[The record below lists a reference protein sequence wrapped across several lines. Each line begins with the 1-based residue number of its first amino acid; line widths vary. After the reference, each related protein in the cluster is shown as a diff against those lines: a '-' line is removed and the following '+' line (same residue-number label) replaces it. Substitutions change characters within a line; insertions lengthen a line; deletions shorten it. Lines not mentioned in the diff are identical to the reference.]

1 MSRPVFAFAAD
12 DISALARAL
21 RGQLAACDHLPS
33 HLEMLNMLARASGH
47 RNFQHF
53 RVVQHFRAR
62 AEGAEA
68 TPAAAPAPAAAP
80 VDDKRVER
88 VARLFD
94 PQGRLTRWPGKESW
108 RALCLWALWSTL
120 PAGETF
126 TEREIN
132 TRLNARHLFTDHAL
146 LRREMADRG
155 MVWRTA
161 DGRAYRRIE
170 QPPPA
175 EARAVIRRLAL
186 RRPPPPATV
195 SHETVVLALK
205 KGPCLPLGRVSPN
218 RGLGAES

>member
-1 MSRPVFAFAAD
+1 MSRPVFAYAAN

-53 RVVQHFRAR
+53 RAL
-62 AEGAEA
+62 AEGGPAE
-68 TPAAAPAPAAAP
+68 PAPAPVADP
-80 VDDKRVER
+80 VDLKRVDR
-88 VARLFD
+88 VAGLFD

-108 RALCLWALWSTL
+108 RRLCLWALWSTL
-120 PAGETF
+120 PAGETL

-132 TRLNARHLFTDHAL
+132 DRLNARHLFADHAL

-170 QPPPA
+170 QRPPA
-175 EARAVIRRLAL
+175 EAVAVLRRLAL
-186 RRPPPPATV
+186 RHTAPVPQTA
-195 SHETVVLALK
+195 
-205 KGPCLPLGRVSPN
+205 N
-218 RGLGAES
+218 RGTLAPL

>member
-1 MSRPVFAFAAD
+1 MSRPVFAFAAN

-53 RVVQHFRAR
+53 RAC
-62 AEGAEA
+62 AEGEPVAPPPA
-68 TPAAAPAPAAAP
+68 LPAAAPATA
-80 VDDKRVER
+80 VDERRQER

-94 PQGRLTRWPGKESW
+94 AEGRLTRWPGKESW
-108 RALCLWALWSTL
+108 RHLCLWALWSAL
-120 PAGETF
+120 PAGVTL
-126 TEREIN
+126 TEREVN
-132 TRLNARHLFTDHAL
+132 AALNALHLFEDHAL

-170 QPPPA
+170 QPPPV
-175 EARAVIRRLAL
+175 EAQALIRRLHGVIPSAGATRL
-186 RRPPPPATV
+186 RASANRVAAPPA
-195 SHETVVLALK
+195 
-205 KGPCLPLGRVSPN
+205 
-218 RGLGAES
+218 